1 MAQVTVCIPAYRAE
15 RFLTHTL
22 RSIAKQ
28 TYRDIGVE
36 IAIEPPAAETA
47 KACTP
52 FLHDP
57 RFRVSINDQ
66 RLGWAENIAALLA
79 RVRTPFFIILPHDD
93 VLHPDYIETLLGA
106 ITARPDASVAYADMF
121 CFGDGHFRKSLTIEE
136 GGPFERLLSFFLGGA
151 EAVPWRGVTRTT
163 VLDGGA
169 TFPSNEFISFAVECE
184 WACHLLR
191 SGAAVRVPRPL
202 YFKRLAVPNR
212 VSTSGQW
219 CFPEPRMKLVLEHHR
234 RQMLRGVT
242 VAQLSA
248 PEERSLLLVCEA
260 AMLRR
265 YLDFSAGRFSFDFPQ
280 RARAE
285 QLLNSIPGLPGSLQG
300 PLRSRALLP
309 LSRNAKLLQD
319 HDRALSYAAKAV
331 ETDPYHWEALS
342 HYGRSLLNAGRPE
355 EAMDCIGRAGSIA
368 PQGPVLEELT
378 RQCTVAIE
386 HKLRAR

>member
-57 RFRVSINDQ
+57 CFRVSINDQ

-191 SGAAVRVPRPL
+191 SGAAVRVPRPVVL
-202 YFKRLAVPNR
+202 QAARCPESRQHLGAMV
-212 VSTSGQW
+212 
-219 CFPEPRMKLVLEHHR
+219 FP
-234 RQMLRGVT
+234 
-242 VAQLSA
+242 
-248 PEERSLLLVCEA
+248 
-260 AMLRR
+260 
-265 YLDFSAGRFSFDFPQ
+265 
-280 RARAE
+280 
-285 QLLNSIPGLPGSLQG
+285 
-300 PLRSRALLP
+300 
-309 LSRNAKLLQD
+309 
-319 HDRALSYAAKAV
+319 
-331 ETDPYHWEALS
+331 
-342 HYGRSLLNAGRPE
+342 
-355 EAMDCIGRAGSIA
+355 
-368 PQGPVLEELT
+368 
-378 RQCTVAIE
+378 
-386 HKLRAR
+386 